1 MQSNTAIDADWDRER
16 PSKRDANRE
25 DCSLTNICDCSRG
38 LLYGNDLIEVLSV
51 LQVKDQKALQEP
63 VDVTFCVFNAD
74 IGRMKRCIK
83 YNVTVTAHEL

>member
-16 PSKRDANRE
+16 ASKRDAKRE
-25 DCSLTNICDCSRG
+25 DCSHTNICDCSRA
-38 LLYGNDLIEVLSV
+38 LLYGNDSIEVLSV
-51 LQVKDQKALQEP
+51 LQVKDQKTLQEP

-83 YNVTVTAHEL
+83 FNVTVTAH